1 MPTTRERPHYP
12 MFEEYALDDLM
23 ERTGY
28 AYLTLLDIK
37 DGRKPANRRF
47 RINIANALRRSQ
59 DNLFGKVMSDK

>member
-1 MPTTRERPHYP
+1 MPTTIERPHYP
-12 MFEEYALDDLM
+12 IFEAYKLDDLV

-47 RINIANALRRSQ
+47 RINMANALRQSQ
-59 DNLFGKVMSDK
+59 QKLFGGEEES